1 MAMFSVS
8 RVIACA
14 HVDSRHLAVRRRCL
28 VRQERGAR
36 PEQPLPF
43 GYLDLPA
50 EGAMV
55 PAGKPLQVAGWA
67 LDDSTVKEVRVY
79 LDNRF
84 KAKTSTNLERPDLAK
99 PYPSYLHGTNMHGWN
114 VEIDVPNGA
123 GPHTILV
130 QVVDDG
136 GATRDVRPAS
146 IIVQ

>member
-1 MAMFSVS
+1 MAMFPS
-8 RVIACA
+8 RAS
-14 HVDSRHLAVRRRCL
+14 SRARTLILALSLSGVAASCGKN
-28 VRQERGAR
+28 GALD
-36 PEQPLPF
+36 PNNELPF

-67 LDDSTVKEVRVY
+67 LDDSAVKEVRVY
-79 LDNRF
+79 FDNKF
-84 KAKTSTNLERPDLAK
+84 KAKTSINVERPDLAK
-99 PYPSYLHGTNMHGWN
+99 PYASYIHGTNLHGWN
-114 VEIDVPNGA
+114 VQIDVPNA
-123 GPHTILV
+123 PGPHTILA